1 MEKPLANI
9 CIISQQVGKINR
21 MNDNESRSCSNK
33 LNAGNPGAV
42 WKTATTSIMDHH
54 ITSHEEPDAGLSR
67 KSSCRKRSEWDQTS
81 AKVNASLTDSSAQA
95 QRQAIINIEQMR
107 LIRIFN

>member
-9 CIISQQVGKINR
+9 CIISQQVGKLNR

-54 ITSHEEPDAGLSR
+54 ITSHHMRNLMRDYREKARAAKGQSEI
-67 KSSCRKRSEWDQTS
+67 KRQQKLMLHSPIPVPKHS
-81 AKVNASLTDSSAQA
+81 V
-95 QRQAIINIEQMR
+95 RR
-107 LIRIFN
+107 L